1 MATAMVWITTIISS
15 VIIFIAGHIAITIIL
30 PKLRDLLNPIIK
42 DEKAISSLMTLL
54 MILVVVLAFT
64 SMIIVLGTL
73 QNEVLNLLNVFRP
86 GLELLTSLGKYIG
99 YLVMGL
105 LVVLGLKYYK

>member
-1 MATAMVWITTIISS
+1 MATAMAWITTIISS
-15 VIIFIAGHIAITIIL
+15 VIILIAGHIAITIIL

-99 YLVMGL
+99 YLVLGL